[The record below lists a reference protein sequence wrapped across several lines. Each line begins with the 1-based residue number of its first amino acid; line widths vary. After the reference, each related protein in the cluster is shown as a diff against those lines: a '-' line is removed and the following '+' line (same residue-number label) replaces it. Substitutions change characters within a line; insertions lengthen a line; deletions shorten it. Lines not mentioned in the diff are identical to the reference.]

1 MDLIHG
7 EGVSELFQV
16 QCHLYKHIF
25 SYIDSM
31 SLKCAIQLGIPDT
44 IHNHGQPI
52 TLQELVSK
60 LHIHPKKTNC
70 VHRLMRLLVH
80 SGFFAKTIVHENQ
93 EKEKEKEAYTLTPS
107 SRLIL
112 KDNVTSL
119 SPFVL
124 AMLDPALVSPW
135 QFLGDWFQGSELT
148 PFEKAHG
155 KGMWDYC
162 NQNPEYN
169 NIFNEG
175 MASDSRLMNLVVKDY
190 KPIFEGLGSLVDVG
204 GGTGTVAR
212 IISEAFPHMKCTV
225 FDLPHVVANLP
236 DSKNLKFVGGDMFQY
251 IPPADAIL
259 FKWILHDWS
268 DEECVNILKNCKEAI
283 TSKGKEG
290 KVIVIDVVINQEK
303 DEHDVTTTKLLF
315 DALMMVLL
323 TGKERNKKEW
333 EKLFLEAGFSYY
345 KIVSSFGMN
354 YIDSMS
360 LKCAIQLGIPDA
372 IHNHGQPIT
381 LQELVSKLNIHP
393 KKTSCVHRLMRL
405 LVHSGFFAKTTVH
418 ENQEKEKE
426 EEAYTLTPSSRLILK
441 DNATSLS
448 PFVLASLDPAL
459 VSPWQFL
466 GDWFQGSELTPFEKA
481 HGKGFWDYC
490 NQSPEYNNIFNEG
503 MASDSR
509 LMSLVVKDYQPI
521 FEGLGSL
528 VDIGG
533 GTGTVARIISEAF
546 PHMKCTVFDLPH
558 VVANLPDSKNLKFV
572 GGDMFQY
579 IPPADAMLFKSIL
592 HDWSDEECVNIL
604 KNCKEAIGK
613 KGKEGKV
620 IIIDVVIN
628 QEKDEHDVTTTK
640 LLLDAAIMSLVTG
653 KERNK
658 REWEELFLG
667 AGFSHYKIVSSF
679 GMKSVIEI
687 YP

>member
-1 MDLIHG
+1 MEKYKKLRIKEINTKMDLIHG

-60 LHIHPKKTNC
+60 LNIHPEKTSC

-93 EKEKEKEAYTLTPS
+93 EKEKEEEAYTLTPS

-112 KDNVTSL
+112 KENVTSL

-155 KGMWDYC
+155 KGLWDYC

-175 MASDSRLMNLVVKDY
+175 MASDSRQMNLVVKDY

-268 DEECVNILKNCKEAI
+268 DEECVNILKNCKEVI

-345 KIVSSFGMN
+345 KIVSSFGM
-354 YIDSMS
+354 
-360 LKCAIQLGIPDA
+360 
-372 IHNHGQPIT
+372 
-381 LQELVSKLNIHP
+381 
-393 KKTSCVHRLMRL
+393 
-405 LVHSGFFAKTTVH
+405 
-418 ENQEKEKE
+418 
-426 EEAYTLTPSSRLILK
+426 
-441 DNATSLS
+441 
-448 PFVLASLDPAL
+448 
-459 VSPWQFL
+459 
-466 GDWFQGSELTPFEKA
+466 
-481 HGKGFWDYC
+481 
-490 NQSPEYNNIFNEG
+490 
-503 MASDSR
+503 
-509 LMSLVVKDYQPI
+509 
-521 FEGLGSL
+521 
-528 VDIGG
+528 
-533 GTGTVARIISEAF
+533 
-546 PHMKCTVFDLPH
+546 
-558 VVANLPDSKNLKFV
+558 
-572 GGDMFQY
+572 
-579 IPPADAMLFKSIL
+579 
-592 HDWSDEECVNIL
+592 
-604 KNCKEAIGK
+604 
-613 KGKEGKV
+613 
-620 IIIDVVIN
+620 
-628 QEKDEHDVTTTK
+628 
-640 LLLDAAIMSLVTG
+640 
-653 KERNK
+653 
-658 REWEELFLG
+658 
-667 AGFSHYKIVSSF
+667 
-679 GMKSVIEI
+679 KSVIEI

>member
-1 MDLIHG
+1 
-7 EGVSELFQV
+7 
-16 QCHLYKHIF
+16 
-25 SYIDSM
+25 
-31 SLKCAIQLGIPDT
+31 
-44 IHNHGQPI
+44 
-52 TLQELVSK
+52 
-60 LHIHPKKTNC
+60 
-70 VHRLMRLLVH
+70 
-80 SGFFAKTIVHENQ
+80 
-93 EKEKEKEAYTLTPS
+93 
-107 SRLIL
+107 
-112 KDNVTSL
+112 
-119 SPFVL
+119 
-124 AMLDPALVSPW
+124 
-135 QFLGDWFQGSELT
+135 
-148 PFEKAHG
+148 
-155 KGMWDYC
+155 
-162 NQNPEYN
+162 
-169 NIFNEG
+169 
-175 MASDSRLMNLVVKDY
+175 
-190 KPIFEGLGSLVDVG
+190 
-204 GGTGTVAR
+204 
-212 IISEAFPHMKCTV
+212 
-225 FDLPHVVANLP
+225 
-236 DSKNLKFVGGDMFQY
+236 
-251 IPPADAIL
+251 
-259 FKWILHDWS
+259 
-268 DEECVNILKNCKEAI
+268 
-283 TSKGKEG
+283 
-290 KVIVIDVVINQEK
+290 
-303 DEHDVTTTKLLF
+303 
-315 DALMMVLL
+315 
-323 TGKERNKKEW
+323 
-333 EKLFLEAGFSYY
+333 
-345 KIVSSFGMN
+345 
-354 YIDSMS
+354 MS

-448 PFVLASLDPAL
+448 PFVLALLDPAL

-481 HGKGFWDYC
+481 HGKCFWDYC

-613 KGKEGKV
+613 IGKEGKV

-628 QEKDEHDVTTTK
+628 QEKDEHDVTSTTK
-640 LLLDAAIMSLVTG
+640 LLLDALIMSLVTG

-658 REWEELFLG
+658 REWEDLFLV

-679 GMKSVIEI
+679 GMMSVIEI

>member
-60 LHIHPKKTNC
+60 LNIHPEKTSC

-80 SGFFAKTIVHENQ
+80 SGFFAKTIVDENQ
-93 EKEKEKEAYTLTPS
+93 EKEKEEEAYTLTPS

-112 KDNVTSL
+112 KENVTSL

-155 KGMWDYC
+155 KGLWDYC

-190 KPIFEGLGSLVDVG
+190 KPIFEDLGSLVDVG

-283 TSKGKEG
+283 TSQGKEG

-333 EKLFLEAGFSYY
+333 EKLFLEAGFS
-345 KIVSSFGMN
+345 
-354 YIDSMS
+354 
-360 LKCAIQLGIPDA
+360 
-372 IHNHGQPIT
+372 
-381 LQELVSKLNIHP
+381 
-393 KKTSCVHRLMRL
+393 
-405 LVHSGFFAKTTVH
+405 
-418 ENQEKEKE
+418 
-426 EEAYTLTPSSRLILK
+426 
-441 DNATSLS
+441 
-448 PFVLASLDPAL
+448 
-459 VSPWQFL
+459 
-466 GDWFQGSELTPFEKA
+466 
-481 HGKGFWDYC
+481 
-490 NQSPEYNNIFNEG
+490 
-503 MASDSR
+503 
-509 LMSLVVKDYQPI
+509 
-521 FEGLGSL
+521 
-528 VDIGG
+528 
-533 GTGTVARIISEAF
+533 
-546 PHMKCTVFDLPH
+546 
-558 VVANLPDSKNLKFV
+558 
-572 GGDMFQY
+572 
-579 IPPADAMLFKSIL
+579 
-592 HDWSDEECVNIL
+592 
-604 KNCKEAIGK
+604 
-613 KGKEGKV
+613 
-620 IIIDVVIN
+620 
-628 QEKDEHDVTTTK
+628 
-640 LLLDAAIMSLVTG
+640 
-653 KERNK
+653 
-658 REWEELFLG
+658 
-667 AGFSHYKIVSSF
+667 HYKIVSSF